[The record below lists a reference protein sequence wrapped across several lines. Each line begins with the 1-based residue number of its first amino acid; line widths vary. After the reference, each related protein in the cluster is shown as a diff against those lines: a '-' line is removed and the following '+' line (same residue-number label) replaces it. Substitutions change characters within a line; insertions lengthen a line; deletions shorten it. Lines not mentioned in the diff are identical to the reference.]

1 MMLALAFVF
10 AVVNGANDGS
20 AMLAASLKPQ
30 GLRIITAVVVVS
42 AAIAIVPVV
51 LGTRVADT
59 LATGLVA
66 APQAQAQWLVGFG
79 VTAAMLVVGVLAGA
93 GFPTSLTLGVV
104 GGIVGAGLGRGLPVA
119 WPSVS
124 RVLAFGIAAPVV
136 GALVAQMIA
145 RVAPFV
151 AAQNNGWLIV
161 MRRLAFALQ
170 AGAYAA
176 NDGQKMLAVLAVTAS
191 GAVSWMLGVVAMLF
205 ALGTII
211 GLPTAA
217 RTLGVQVLRSGPREQ
232 ITAQLSASAAVFGS
246 AALGVPVSMTQAVS
260 GALVG
265 TGMRRGLRR
274 IRWRVAARLALAW
287 LLTLPTAAL
296 VGLAL
301 ALVFGRAA

>member
-42 AAIAIVPVV
+42 AAVAIVPVV

-79 VTAAMLVVGVLAGA
+79 VTAAMLVVGLLTGA

-104 GGIVGAGLGRGLPVA
+104 GGIVGAGLGCGLPVV
-119 WPSVS
+119 WPSVT

-136 GALVAQMIA
+136 GALVAQAIA

-151 AAQNNGWLIV
+151 GAQNNGWLIA

-191 GAVSWMLGVVAMLF
+191 GAVSWTLGAVAILF
-205 ALGTII
+205 ALGTIV

-246 AALGVPVSMTQAVS
+246 AALGMPVSMTQAVS

-265 TGMRRGLRR
+265 TGLRRGLRR

-301 ALVFGRAA
+301 ALVFGGSS

>member
-1 MMLALAFVF
+1 MVALAFVF

-42 AAIAIVPVV
+42 AAVAIVPVV

-79 VTAAMLVVGVLAGA
+79 VTAAMLVVGLLTGA

-104 GGIVGAGLGRGLPVA
+104 GGIVGAGLGCGLPVV
-119 WPSVS
+119 WPSVT

-136 GALVAQMIA
+136 GALVAQAIA

-151 AAQNNGWLIV
+151 GAQNNGWLIA

-191 GAVSWMLGVVAMLF
+191 GAVSWTLGAVAILF
-205 ALGTII
+205 ALGTIV

-246 AALGVPVSMTQAVS
+246 AALGMPVSMTQAVS

-265 TGMRRGLRR
+265 TGLRRGLRR

-301 ALVFGRAA
+301 ALVFGGSS

>member
-1 MMLALAFVF
+1 MLVALAFVF

-30 GLRIITAVVVVS
+30 GLRMITAVVVVS
-42 AAIAIVPVV
+42 AAVAIVPVV
-51 LGTRVADT
+51 LGTRVADM

-79 VTAAMLVVGVLAGA
+79 VTAAMLVVGVLTGA

-119 WPSVS
+119 WPSVT

-136 GALVAQMIA
+136 GALVAQAIA
-145 RVAPFV
+145 RLAPFL
-151 AAQNNGWLIV
+151 AAQNNGWLIA
-161 MRRLAFALQ
+161 MRRVAFVLQ

-176 NDGQKMLAVLAVTAS
+176 NDGQKMLAVLAVTAY
-191 GAVSWMLGVVAMLF
+191 GAVSWTLGVVAILF
-205 ALGTII
+205 ALGTIA

-265 TGMRRGLRR
+265 TGLRRGLRR

-296 VGLAL
+296 VGLVLAL
-301 ALVFGRAA
+301 AFGGSS